1 MARYVQQGSQE
12 PNPSSLESEKVWRS
26 IREDTTMRAERENE
40 DSTGLHL
47 LSCYFKAKD
56 EGGPEKDV
64 IMLCEMVGNEIQSI
78 SLRSAA
84 DAMTR
89 YGRLNW
95 AR

>member
-1 MARYVQQGSQE
+1 MWA
-12 PNPSSLESEKVWRS
+12 LD
-26 IREDTTMRAERENE
+26 REDTTMPAERANE
-40 DSTGLHL
+40 DSRGLHL

-56 EGGPEKDV
+56 EDGPEKDV